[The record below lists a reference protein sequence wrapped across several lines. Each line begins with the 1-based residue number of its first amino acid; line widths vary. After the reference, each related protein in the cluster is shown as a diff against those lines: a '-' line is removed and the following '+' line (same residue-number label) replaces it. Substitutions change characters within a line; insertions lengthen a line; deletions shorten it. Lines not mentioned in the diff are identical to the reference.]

1 MPPPIAFAERLN
13 CRFEAGTL
21 AAIRA
26 TKRPGEGDAAYVRR
40 VLRAALNRAA
50 DRRLIE
56 RAAAG
61 KGR

>member
-13 CRFEAGTL
+13 CRFETGTL

-26 TKRPGEGDAAYVRR
+26 TKRATETDAAYVRR